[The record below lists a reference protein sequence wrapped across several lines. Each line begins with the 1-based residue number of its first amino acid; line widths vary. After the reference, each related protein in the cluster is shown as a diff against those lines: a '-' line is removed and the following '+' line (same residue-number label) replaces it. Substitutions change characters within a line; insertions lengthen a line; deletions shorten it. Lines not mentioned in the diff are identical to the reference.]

1 MKIQQFKT
9 LVVTAGVCSKCG
21 EALSRKNSGRAVTVV
36 TQKRRRYIGQR
47 FCLTHLPDE
56 KKLRELL
63 TAIPG
68 ATRKARIQKARDEAQ
83 AAGMREADLLDYCN
97 RCGNK
102 GAACKCPG
110 GPYFP

>member
-9 LVVTAGVCSKCG
+9 LVVTAGSCSKCG
-21 EALSRKNSGRAVTVV
+21 ETLNRKREGRAVTVV

-47 FCLTHLPDE
+47 FCMVHLPDE
-56 KKLRELL
+56 KKLKELL
-63 TAIPG
+63 TAIP
-68 ATRKARIQKARDEAQ
+68 AAIRKARIQKARDEAQ

-102 GAACKCPG
+102 GGVCNCPG

>member
-9 LVVTAGVCSKCG
+9 LIVTAGVCSKCG
-21 EALSRKNSGRAVTVV
+21 KPLGRKNEGRAITIV

-47 FCLTHLPDE
+47 FCMEHLPTE
-56 KKLRELL
+56 KQLKQLL
-63 TAIPG
+63 KAIPG
-68 ATRKARIQKARDEAQ
+68 AMRKSRIQKARDEAQ
-83 AAGMREADLLDYCN
+83 QNGMREADLLDYCN

-102 GAACKCPG
+102 GARCKCPG

>member
-1 MKIQQFKT
+1 LKIQQFKT
-9 LVVTAGVCSKCG
+9 LIVTAGVCSKCG
-21 EALSRKNSGRAVTVV
+21 DPLSRKNEGRAITVV

-47 FCLTHLPDE
+47 FCMKHLPDE

-63 TAIPG
+63 TAVPG
-68 ATRKARIQKARDEAQ
+68 SIRKARIQKARDDAQ

-97 RCGNK
+97 RCGHK
-102 GAACKCPG
+102 GAKCRCPG